1 MKKLLYLL
9 LIIPLVSFGQEQ
21 TQATVIKQSTTNSS
35 YTNVE
40 NDLVLSEKSINIKT
54 PFTADLSKYTHIL
67 LVDCL
72 PLGYSPKWSYKDVKE
87 ILSLTVFEIMN
98 PYEVDKKRFKKEPN
112 FLKTIKNESY
122 LYLSISH
129 NRGRGDDTNTTLII
143 RDWKNKIIYNAT
155 HINYG
160 DNEVFAPLI
169 DY

>member
-1 MKKLLYLL
+1 MKKLLLL
-9 LIIPLVSFGQEQ
+9 LLFIPLVSFGQDKV
-21 TQATVIKQSTTNSS
+21 TVVQSKTNISNS
-35 YTNVE
+35 TNVE
-40 NDLVLSEKSINIKT
+40 NELVLSKKSINIKT
-54 PFTADLSKYTHIL
+54 PFAADLSKYTHIL

-72 PLGYSPKWSYKDVKE
+72 PLGYTPKSGYINVEE

-98 PYEVDKKRFKKEPN
+98 PYRVNKKRFKKEPN

-122 LYLSISH
+122 LYLSISRG
-129 NRGRGDDTNTTLII
+129 RGRGDDTNTTLII